1 VILSIQSLMTRH
13 PSPRSANGRSKANA
27 FETRNIYSDMD
38 EDEHSSPLCSIPMDP
53 NPTHRIDAT
62 SSPLAPP
69 HTGSRGLVAAPKYEQ
84 RPLVSEFG
92 TAPSLTHAHT
102 NMPPKDGG
110 AGSLYSYQSGRD
122 LSGLL
127 KNLHGRWVRLLL
139 KAHLNR
145 NN

>member
-1 VILSIQSLMTRH
+1 
-13 PSPRSANGRSKANA
+13 
-27 FETRNIYSDMD
+27 
-38 EDEHSSPLCSIPMDP
+38 MDP
-53 NPTHRIDAT
+53 NPTSRIDAT
-62 SSPLAPP
+62 SNPLAPP
-69 HTGSRGLVAAPKYEQ
+69 QTGSRAPAMAPKYEQ
-84 RPLVSEFG
+84 RPLISEFG

-127 KNLHGRWVRLLL
+127 KNLHGRCARRLLSM
-139 KAHLNR
+139 HLNM